1 MKKLLILLSLIMP
14 WPVMALDV
22 FTCEPEWASLVK
34 EIAKDKVDVYSATN
48 STQDVHYIQ
57 AKPSLIANIR
67 KADIVVCSGADLE
80 VGWLPVILQK
90 AGNASIQEHGE
101 NLIYGSDYVKTIEK
115 PNRLDRADGDVH
127 PMGNPHIHLN
137 PNNLLRV
144 GQIITE
150 KLSNIDDENT
160 DYYQKNYA
168 DFKKR
173 MTEKMKEWQ
182 MKAKSVNGK
191 NVITNHK
198 NMSYL
203 FDWLNIKTVGTLE
216 PKPGIPANSNH
227 LKLLVDTAKKQDI
240 QFIAFAP
247 FEKAQPANWLSKQ
260 TDIPAIKLPYT
271 VGNDVK
277 DLFELY
283 DTSINLMLQTN
294 RK

>member
-1 MKKLLILLSLIMP
+1 MKKLLMLLGFIMP
-14 WPVMALDV
+14 LPVMAIDV
-22 FTCEPEWASLVK
+22 FTCEPEWASLVQ

-48 STQDVHYIQ
+48 SSQDVHYIQ

-137 PNNLLRV
+137 PNNLLKV

-150 KLSNIDDENT
+150 KLSGIDKENA

-168 DFKKR
+168 NFKKR
-173 MTEKMKEWQ
+173 MTAKMKEWQ
-182 MKAKSVNGK
+182 TKAKSLDSK

-216 PKPGIPANSNH
+216 PKPGIPANSKH
-227 LKLLVDTAKKQDI
+227 LNLLVDTAKKQDV

-247 FEKAQPANWLSKQ
+247 FEQAQPAIWLSKQ

-283 DTSINLMLQTN
+283 DTSINLMLQIN

>member
-1 MKKLLILLSLIMP
+1 MKKLLIFLSLIMP

-137 PNNLLRV
+137 PNNLLKV

-150 KLSNIDDENT
+150 KLSGIDNENA

-168 DFKKR
+168 NFKKR

-182 MKAKSVNGK
+182 MKAKSLNGK

-216 PKPGIPANSNH
+216 PKPGIPANSKH
-227 LKLLVDTAKKQDI
+227 LNSLVDTAKKQSV

-247 FEKAQPANWLSKQ
+247 FEKAQPANWLSEK